1 MFEKIDQLLKELKT
15 KLNSKNIDDE
25 LEYEIENL
33 MNDADQELEKLMK
46 KITPKDEIEWEKLGQ
61 RINDFGNLPEPKN
74 SWEEFEKE
82 NLGMM
87 FPDDDDY
94 EGYNWNMD

>member
-1 MFEKIDQLLKELKT
+1 M
-15 KLNSKNIDDE
+15 
-25 LEYEIENL
+25 
-33 MNDADQELEKLMK
+33 
-46 KITPKDEIEWEKLGQ
+46 KLGQ
-61 RINDFGNLPEPKN
+61 RINDFDNLSEPKN
-74 SWEEFEKE
+74 SWEGFEKE